1 MSTAPFGAECYDITS
16 LLDTLGEIPDPRD
29 QWEKIYS
36 LSFLLAVI
44 LVATPT
50 GAKCPR
56 EFHRRA
62 ADLPQSLLAVL
73 GAPRDFLVGG
83 YREPSEKTIRLLLKK
98 IDVDALDT
106 AFGSWLCA
114 QAAPGQ
120 VAFAIDVKVLR
131 GAWSGKDAQVRL
143 LSAMLHGKGAVRVR
157 VRIPD
162 DTNEITHIQ
171 ELVTKLPKNARPTSH
186 DARRHTHPARHRET
200 PRENRM
206 DYILTVKGNQPTLER
221 QTFERILPLLQET
234 PHHEVEERAHGRI
247 KNWQTWTRTAEII
260 DFPHVETACVIRRDE
275 FDLTGVR
282 ISREHALILSSTP
295 SERATAAYLH
305 NRTRRHWGIE
315 NEIHYTR
322 DTAWREDANPT
333 YTGNTNHALASFR
346 NLAIGVIRLSG
357 ARKIKETIKH
367 VAANRYRALQLIA
380 TVCNGAGL

>member
-1 MSTAPFGAECYDITS
+1 MSTALLDAECCDISS
-16 LLDTLGEIPDPRD
+16 LLETLGEIPDPRD
-29 QWEKIYS
+29 QRGRIYS

-44 LVATPT
+44 LVATLT

-56 EFHRRA
+56 EFHRRV

-73 GAPRDFLVGG
+73 GAPRDFFFGG
-83 YREPSEKTIRLLLKK
+83 YRTPSEKTIRLLLRK

-114 QAAPGQ
+114 RAAPGQ
-120 VAFAIDVKVLR
+120 VAFAIDGKVLR
-131 GAWSGKDAQVRL
+131 GAWSGEDTQVRL
-143 LSAMLHGKGAVRVR
+143 LSAMLHGKGAVIAQ

-162 DTNEITHIQ
+162 DTNEITQVQ
-171 ELVTKLPKNARPTSH
+171 ELVTKLPKMPGRPVATLDAIHTQH
-186 DARRHTHPARHRET
+186 DTAKLLVKTGL
-200 PRENRM
+200 
-206 DYILTVKGNQPTLER
+206 DYIFTIKGNQPTLER
-221 QTFERILPLLQET
+221 QTFERILPLLQEA

-247 KNWQTWTRTAEII
+247 KNWRTWTTTAERIN
-260 DFPHVETACVIRRDE
+260 FPHVETAGVIRRDE

-282 ISREHALILSSTP
+282 ISREHALILTSTP

-305 NRTRRHWGIE
+305 NHIRGHWGIE

-357 ARKIKETIKH
+357 TRKIKETIEH
-367 VAANRYRALQLIA
+367 IAADRYRALQLLA
-380 TVCNGAGL
+380 TVCNEAGP